1 MEWLRADP
9 ERAKPVMWYNQSYV
23 FFREIKAADDA
34 GAPLGAMNVPLT
46 SGRSLAFDPAYHMLG
61 TPVYVSAPTMKH
73 VPKAAPF
80 NRLMVGQDVGS
91 AIKGPERG
99 DVYFGSGEDAGKI
112 AGSTKHP
119 ARFFVLVPN
128 GPSAA
133 KAAANPGD
141 RSAQ

>member
-1 MEWLRADP
+1 
-9 ERAKPVMWYNQSYV
+9 
-23 FFREIKAADDA
+23 
-34 GAPLGAMNVPLT
+34 MNVPLT
-46 SGRSLAFDPAYHMLG
+46 SGRSLAFDPAYHLLG
-61 TPVYVSAPTMKH
+61 TPVYVSAPTLKH
-73 VPKAAPF
+73 VPQTAAF

-99 DVYFGSGEDAGKI
+99 DVYFGSGDDAGKI

-128 GPSAA
+128 SSPAA
-133 KAAANPGD
+133 KAAANPGKTAAD

>member
-1 MEWLRADP
+1 
-9 ERAKPVMWYNQSYV
+9 
-23 FFREIKAADDA
+23 
-34 GAPLGAMNVPLT
+34 
-46 SGRSLAFDPAYHMLG
+46 MLG
-61 TPVYVSAPTMKH
+61 TPVYVSAPNMKH